1 MHLPKNTSEILLTSH
16 VLQARISLIT
26 SSKPSK
32 AATKDNMLVVSSS
45 ITNDS
50 YKMYDWSSM
59 SKTVNG
65 DNEGVFTSLAV
76 NPDDSIVQDLTV
88 QGTLTAAGVAVSTL
102 TGNYYTASD
111 ANYQYRFD
119 SGTMDLKSTSSGAP
133 TVRLLNNVNSSA
145 STTLQTGIMTALT
158 SNTATQYTSQQN
170 TSAGTAGGAGFKS
183 INDSSNSVEI
193 TMRSSTHST
202 KPNHADILATGAT
215 SMHVGT
221 NNSADISIRTNAT
234 ERINVANTLITTKQ
248 PISQTDTTESSSK
261 TVGSI
266 VTAGGIGIGKSCCI
280 GGATVIDGNLTVGTP
295 AAKDGTINLGRTG
308 VGTYRSSYI
317 SHSAANDMNI
327 VNQENG
333 NLTLATNNVDVLQIT
348 STGQSNFLYPVD
360 ITGTTNIGVAASKSF
375 LLNLGKAGGGVTR
388 CAYFYGDASG
398 NISIINQDTAGY
410 FVLGAG
416 NSERVRIQYDGKV
429 GIGNSAPT
437 YQLHLSQDSAAKPS
451 TNTWTISSDARLKE
465 NIELADLDV
474 CYQNM
479 KSIPLKRYTW
489 KDEVYTEEQVHDRS
503 KLGWIAQDVE
513 PVFPKAVEEKEMF
526 GYEDCKTLNADQ
538 IYATMYGAI
547 QKLIQK
553 VEYLESQIV

>member
-1 MHLPKNTSEILLTSH
+1 MTSH

-50 YKMYDWSSM
+50 YKMYDSSSM

-170 TSAGTAGGAGFKS
+170 TSAGTGGGAGFKS

-416 NSERVRIQYDGKV
+416 NSERVRIQYDGKI
-429 GIGNSAPT
+429 GIGTSAPT

-489 KDEVYTEEQVHDRS
+489 KDDVYTEEQVHDRS

-513 PVFPKAVEEKEMF
+513 PVFPKAVEQKEMF

>member
-32 AATKDNMLVVSSS
+32 AATKDSMLVVSSN
-45 ITNDS
+45 ILDGS

-145 STTLQTGIMTALT
+145 STTLQTGVMTALT
-158 SNTATQYTSQQN
+158 SNTTTQYTSQQN

-215 SMHVGT
+215 SIHFGS

-266 VTAGGIGIGKSCCI
+266 VTSGGIGIAKSCCV
-280 GGATVIDGNLTVGTP
+280 GGAFVLDGNFTVGTP
-295 AAKDGTINLGRTG
+295 AAKDGLINFGRTG
-308 VGTYRSSYI
+308 VGIFRSAYI
-317 SHSAANDMNI
+317 YQTAAGNMSV

-333 NLTLATNNVDVLQIT
+333 TLTLATNNADVLQIT
-348 STGQSNFLYPVD
+348 AAGQSNFLYGVD
-360 ITGTTNIGVAASKSF
+360 TVGTLAVGTAASKYF
-375 LLNLGKAGGGVTR
+375 LINLGKSGGGTFR
-388 CAYFYGDASG
+388 SAYINGDTSG
-398 NISIINQDTAGY
+398 NMVFANQDTTGY
-410 FVLGAG
+410 LAFNVG
-416 NSERVRIQYDGKV
+416 NAERVRILSDGKF
-429 GIGNSAPT
+429 GLGTTPS
-437 YQLHLSQDSAAKPS
+437 YLLHLNSDSAAKPS

-489 KDEVYTEEQVHDRS
+489 KDDVYTEEQVHDRS

-513 PVFPKAVEEKEMF
+513 SVFPKAVEQKEMF